1 MKVKSIPNKNPIKP
15 SSILPYPNIDI
26 LKINN
31 NRTSTEHI
39 VLLPSRQIDLSD
51 SINTFH
57 KKTIVHVFNSQY
69 RNGFGDFLRGSI
81 GLAQF
86 AKHFKISFKII
97 ITDHPIKQCLYE
109 SPNETI
115 PTEKIHI
122 LYSEN
127 ASTDLTMSYYMY
139 SLLIQFMKT
148 EQDTI
153 YITTNLW
160 YNNKLL
166 TSDIKEY
173 INSVFRF
180 KDVYYDDIKKLNLPP
195 YNVLH
200 VRCLD
205 HQFEGEVNCDSAL
218 NEIIKLQLDKN
229 TIILSNNFLLKQKI
243 HKLFG
248 YSYINS
254 SAVHTANATS
264 HELYSSIQD
273 YLILSKSMSTYCLSY
288 YKHGSGFSEQ
298 CSALHNI
305 PYSVR
310 WMDFSIQSN
319 HLLLQHYNNVLE
331 RHHIISPETTYD
343 NYDHVS
349 FITLTNT
356 GYMKYTLNC
365 IQSLKNCDMK
375 KKLKVYCLGEEGC
388 SILSAHHIE
397 YEQIYNKEIEQ
408 FESFKQK
415 NWASM
420 MFQKLPIIY
429 KNLLTHEYVCFTD
442 GDIVY
447 ENNKVFDFLL
457 SNIGDHDILIQSE
470 GIDINDVCC
479 GFMFIR
485 SNTKTKH
492 IFNPDHVIK
501 YVTPDWDDQTH
512 FNSIKHQLSYKKLPL
527 TLFPSGKYY
536 YTYHEQLQPYL
547 IHFNWVIGHQK
558 QNKMIHHRK
567 WYPKK
572 LHVCNTNKRDLF
584 YQVEGTIRL
593 LALHLCHQLTYVNV
607 ETDLY
612 LKGAVQSIVSE
623 ENSSN
628 VKEEYRPFQVVLQ
641 DDHVDSTV
649 YQYDG
654 VHYHNAHTQLP
665 NMEIESF
672 KSYLPTLRKAFRN
685 GLPLPTYDRAR
696 INVVCHM
703 DLYHDALKEIV
714 QTFQK
719 YNQYRIILYTKEKFV
734 YPPNTIVY
742 EDTSLQTFS
751 DCIHADI
758 LLMSFSSLSIAAHL
772 LADEKQ
778 HVVYTTDK
786 DIYRHRLLNKCVH
799 VKDL

>member
-1 MKVKSIPNKNPIKP
+1 MKVNSTPKQNLPDQRH
-15 SSILPYPNIDI
+15 ILPYNPNIDL
-26 LKINN
+26 LKTYMNK
-31 NRTSTEHI
+31 SKTEH
-39 VLLPSRQIDLSD
+39 VVSLPSRQIDFSH

-57 KKTIVHVFNSQY
+57 EKNIVHVFNSNY
-69 RNGFGDFLRGSI
+69 ITGFGDFLRGSI
-81 GLAQF
+81 ALAQY
-86 AKHFKISFKII
+86 AKHFNIGFKII

-109 SPNETI
+109 SPNETV
-115 PTEKIHI
+115 PTEKIHR
-122 LYSEN
+122 LYSTED
-127 ASTDLTMSYYMY
+127 STLNHHMY
-139 SLLIQFMKT
+139 SLLMNFMKT
-148 EQDTI
+148 QEDTI
-153 YITTNLW
+153 YIETNLL
-160 YNNKLL
+160 YNSKLL

-180 KDVYYDDIKKLNLPP
+180 KDFYYDDIKKLNLTS

-200 VRCLD
+200 VRCMD
-205 HQFEGEVNCDSAL
+205 HQFDGEVNCDSAL
-218 NEIIKLQLDKN
+218 NEIIKLQLNKN
-229 TIILSNNFLLKQKI
+229 TMILSNNSFLKQKI

-248 YSYINS
+248 YFYIDS
-254 SAVHTANATS
+254 TPVHTANAS
-264 HELYSSIQD
+264 SDELYSTILD
-273 YLILSKSMSTYCLSY
+273 YLVLSKSTYTYCLSY
-288 YKHGSGFSEQ
+288 YAHGSGFSEQ
-298 CSALHNI
+298 CSALHDI
-305 PYSVR
+305 PYVVR
-310 WMDFSIQSN
+310 LLDSSIQLN
-319 HLLLQHYNNVLE
+319 HLLLQHYHDVLE
-331 RHHIISPETTYD
+331 GHHIISPETTYD
-343 NYDHVS
+343 NYDHVA

-356 GYMKYTLNC
+356 GYMNYTLNC

-429 KNLLTHEYVCFTD
+429 NNLLTHEYVCFTD

-447 ENNKVFDFLL
+447 ESNKVFDFLL
-457 SNIGDHDILIQSE
+457 SNIGDHDLLIQSE

-485 SNTKTKH
+485 SNEKTKH
-492 IFNPDHVIK
+492 IFNPDHVKK
-501 YVTPDWDDQTH
+501 YVKSDWDDQTYL
-512 FNSIKHQLSYKKLPL
+512 NSVKHQLKYKKIPL
-527 TLFPSGKYY
+527 NLFPSGKYY
-536 YTYHEQLQPYL
+536 YTYHEKLQPYL

-558 QNKMIHHRK
+558 QNKMIQHNK

-584 YQVEGTIRL
+584 YQIEGTLRL
-593 LALHLCHQLTYVNV
+593 LALHLRHQITYVNV
-607 ETDLY
+607 EADPY
-612 LKGAVQSIVSE
+612 LKEAIQSITSE
-623 ENSSN
+623 EFPYP
-628 VKEEYRPFQVVLQ
+628 VKEEYRPFQMVLQ

-654 VHYHNAHTQLP
+654 VHYNTAHSLLP
-665 NMEIESF
+665 NMEIDSF
-672 KSYLPTLRKAFRN
+672 ASCLPTLRKAFRI
-685 GLPLPTYDRAR
+685 GLPLPTYDRSR

-703 DLYHDALKEIV
+703 DMYHDALKEVV

-719 YNQYRIILYTKEKFV
+719 YNQYRIILYTKEKV
-734 YPPNTIVY
+734 VHPNTVVY
-742 EDTSLQTFS
+742 EETSLQTFS

-772 LADEKQ
+772 LGEEKQ

-786 DIYRHRLLNKCVH
+786 NIYRHRLLNKCVH
-799 VKDL
+799 FKDL